1 MRALSE
7 ARLRHAGRILEV
19 TDLTV
24 ERVAA
29 ASGFASPSHF
39 SRVFRDRYGVPSGDW
54 RAGRRP

>member
-1 MRALSE
+1 MRAPRE

-29 ASGFASPSHF
+29 ASGFPGPSHF

-54 RAGRRP
+54 RARRRP